1 MSKGKLIFGGKFR
14 EKIKSFNISDSIP
27 LNAGRTFGFT
37 VISMI
42 FFLNEEGNFVEK

>member
-14 EKIKSFNISDSIP
+14 EKKSFNISDSIP
-27 LNAGRTFGFT
+27 LNAGRTFGVT